1 MKHYRLYLLDGEDRI
16 IAVSIE
22 LTAPDDAAAI
32 EAAYGARG
40 AAHAVEIWNGKRRVG
55 SISGSVSR
63 H

>member
-22 LTAPDDAAAI
+22 ITAPNDAAAI
-32 EAAYGARG
+32 AAACSARG
-40 AAHAVEIWNGKRRVG
+40 DAHAVEIWNGKRRVG